1 MGNFLAVIGSPADT
15 LIHDEVII
23 GFVDEKADHIGWH
36 YDVFGFFDLG
46 INENTILGEIEKGIT
61 GLIPVK
67 EPFFHGSA
75 QHGDL
80 GQFCANEAKFEI
92 SFK

>member
-1 MGNFLAVIGSPADT
+1 MGKILAVIGSPANT
-15 LIHDEVII
+15 LIHDEVIV
-23 GFVDEKADHIGWH
+23 GLVDEKADHFGGH
-36 YDVFGFFDLG
+36 NDVFGFINLG

-80 GQFCANEAKFEI
+80 GQFCA
-92 SFK
+92 